1 MNYLTINEEGRSI
14 NEFINVS
21 LERNE
26 ELQNE
31 VQKIV
36 ENFVK
41 GGGGPVPLILK
52 EVVAL
57 AQNGQEAFF
66 LGMMIIGV
74 FDMLNN
80 LEANNAEETESAE

>member
-41 GGGGPVPLILK
+41 NGGGPVPLILK
-52 EVVAL
+52 EIVTL
-57 AQNGQEAFF
+57 AQNGQEAFV